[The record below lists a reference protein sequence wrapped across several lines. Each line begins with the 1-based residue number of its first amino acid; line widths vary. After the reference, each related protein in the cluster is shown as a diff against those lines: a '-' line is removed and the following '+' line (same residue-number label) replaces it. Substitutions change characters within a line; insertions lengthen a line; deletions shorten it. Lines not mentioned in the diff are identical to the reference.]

1 MECKYRESSLF
12 LVVQIH
18 RLVAQ
23 APICN
28 KNERYSANHN
38 QPKKSAKMSQI
49 DLQIEIQTA
58 PVADEVSALMA
69 VIRPILQGLLFGL
82 KHEVIAECGGVN
94 NLRLFMLPRAYR
106 PGSGDCGIC
115 FEYAAHDAINRKVP
129 SVVEKVSDSLSRY
142 CRVPGNDTASILFG
156 AEKTG
161 ALQVIGSP
169 ANLLTDE
176 SRVLTGAQAQP
187 PKLKQY
193 IQTLTDAFRRSSQ
206 RERLPSSISG
216 LWKADLFLGNRDS
229 DRWVGTTVKIN
240 RSHLEGAAGLRIGIV
255 PARYGAGDAISFDE
269 AKNLVICPLPYD
281 GAFMEI
287 FYTGWTIVQQFLAAD
302 AKVPPPAALPIGAH
316 IMVAKFLEDRRGYP
330 VLDVIEAMKPVAQPE
345 LLQTFTVPGTT
356 AIEAATMQD
365 TVQNVI
371 APQPMTAV

>member
-1 MECKYRESSLF
+1 MN
-12 LVVQIH
+12 QI
-18 RLVAQ
+18 A
-23 APICN
+23 
-28 KNERYSANHN
+28 
-38 QPKKSAKMSQI
+38 
-49 DLQIEIQTA
+49 LQVETQTS

-69 VIRPILQGLLFGL
+69 VVRPILQGLLFGL
-82 KHEVIAECGGVN
+82 KSEVVAECGGLEN
-94 NLRLFMLPRAYR
+94 IRLFMLPRVYR
-106 PGSGDCGIC
+106 PGYGDCGIC

-129 SVVEKVSDSLSRY
+129 SVVEKVSESLARY
-142 CRVPGNDTASILFG
+142 CRVPGSDTASILFG

-176 SRVLTGAQAQP
+176 SRVLTGVQAQP

-206 RERLPSSISG
+206 RELLPSSISG

-240 RSHLEGAAGLRIGIV
+240 RAHLEGAAGLRIGIV
-255 PARYGAGDAISFDE
+255 PARHGSGDGISFDD

-281 GAFMEI
+281 GEFMEI

-302 AKVPPPAALPIGAH
+302 AKVPPPASLPIGAH
-316 IMVAKFLEDRRGYP
+316 IMVAKFLEDRRDFP
-330 VLDVIEAMKPVAQPE
+330 VLEVISAMVPVAQPG
-345 LLQTFTVPGTT
+345 LLQTHNLLGTT
-356 AIEAATMQD
+356 SIQTATAQD
-365 TVQNVI
+365 AVQNVI
-371 APQPMTAV
+371 APQPMTSV